1 MSIMFD
7 ELREKSVLITGA
19 STGIGAAVANGFGR
33 FGAHIGVHCKRS
45 REAAEQVAADVR
57 ASGGE
62 ATVLQGDVTSKADLA
77 RIIDEHLAAFGRLD
91 VLINNAGDVVRRSAF
106 AELTDEL
113 IDDVIALNA
122 RSVVTA
128 CRLAIPHFK
137 RQGYGNIINTTSLA
151 ARQAGGPGSSIYTA
165 SKGFVQSLTRFL
177 AREHAP
183 DNIRVNAVA
192 PGLIMTPLQDRNTTP
207 EQLEV
212 MARAIPMGRAG
223 TPEDCV
229 GAYLFLATDALSG
242 FITGATIDVNGG
254 AYLG

>member
-1 MSIMFD
+1 MFD
-7 ELREKSVLITGA
+7 ELSGKSVLITGA
-19 STGIGAAVANGFGR
+19 STGIGAAVARGFGR
-33 FGAHIGVHCKRS
+33 CGAKVGVHYHQS
-45 REAAEQVAADVR
+45 REAAEGVAADVQ
-57 ASGGE
+57 AAGG
-62 ATVLQGDVTSKADLA
+62 AAAVLQGDVRDNAEVA
-77 RIIDEHLAAFGRLD
+77 RIIEAHVRAFGRLD

-106 AELTDEL
+106 EELSEQL

-128 CRLAIPHFK
+128 CRLAVPHFI
-137 RQGYGNIINTTSLA
+137 RQGHGNIINTTSLA

-165 SKGFVQSLTRFL
+165 AKGFVQSLTRFL
-177 AREHAP
+177 AREYARH
-183 DNIRVNAVA
+183 NVRVNAVA

-212 MARAIPMGRAG
+212 MALSIPLGRAG
-223 TPEDCV
+223 QPEDCI

-254 AYLG
+254 AYLS